1 MTTSIIL
8 SIAVIIIIML
18 AMAGLSELTYQFFGK
33 GKKLKLGIHS
43 DDDFEK
49 TLTIEGGD
57 KLINTLQN
65 KGYHI
70 PSGCGGNATC
80 GQCKIKLYTDMG
92 PYSPTETPLFDRKSR
107 KETTN
112 FLEKGIGDGYTR
124 LSCQVRV
131 DKDIDIFLPKSTLQV
146 KKYSARVIKKVQ
158 LTSDKCEISLR
169 PLQKFNYKPG
179 QYIQI
184 GLPEDC
190 VEQHYKKYGEQI
202 NCFCKETGKEYIPF
216 TPGIDLY
223 RA

>member
-33 GKKLKLGIHS
+33 GKKLKLGIRS
-43 DDDFEK
+43 DGNFEK
-49 TLTIEGGD
+49 SLTIEGGD
-57 KLINTLQN
+57 KLLNTLQN

-80 GQCKIKLYTDMG
+80 GQCKIKLYTNMG

-107 KETTN
+107 ADASK
-112 FLEKGIGDGYTR
+112 FLEEGIGNGYTR

-146 KKYSARVIKKVQ
+146 KKYSARLIKKTQ
-158 LTSDKCEISLR
+158 LTSDKSEISLK
-169 PLQKFNYKPG
+169 PLKKFNFKPG

-184 GLPEDC
+184 GLPDDY

-202 NCFCKETGKEYIPF
+202 SCFCKE
-216 TPGIDLY
+216 
-223 RA
+223 R